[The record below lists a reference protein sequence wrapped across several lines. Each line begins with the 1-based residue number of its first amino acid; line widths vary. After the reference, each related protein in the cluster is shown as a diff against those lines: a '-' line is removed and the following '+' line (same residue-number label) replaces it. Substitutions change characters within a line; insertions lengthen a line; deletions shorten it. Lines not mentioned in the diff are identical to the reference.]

1 MQAFHPYPLTNC
13 HSLDGLTDEET
24 QVSRQSYAGLL
35 WSKQFYHYIIQDW
48 LKGDPEAPAPPRDRL
63 KGRNSEAEW
72 AQLFNRDVVSMPDKW
87 EYPWVSRTIINVFFF
102 QFKVALWDHDTIVGD
117 QKITDRARLIQDRK
131 GRDKVTLELGENR
144 CDNFGFTVSRL
155 NFFPTFETLLWS
167 QEVSMNEGVLLPKI
181 WMWLLRNRF
190 PCFYRPLN
198 MVLYCVRCV
207 LIRLQDIGYGPWVS
221 LLQWLIKKKPTSS
234 N

>member
-1 MQAFHPYPLTNC
+1 MEQTVLPLHNSRLVKRRPGDAGSTEGQTQRKELRGRMGPAVQQRCCFHAR
-13 HSLDGLTDEET
+13 
-24 QVSRQSYAGLL
+24 QVG
-35 WSKQFYHYIIQDW
+35 
-48 LKGDPEAPAPPRDRL
+48 
-63 KGRNSEAEW
+63 
-72 AQLFNRDVVSMPDKW
+72 VSMG
-87 EYPWVSRTIINVFFF
+87 ESNNYERFFF

-221 LLQWLIKKKPTSS
+221 LLQWLVKKKTDFIKLRLCETRSLNQTKPLVSRSLNVTVISD
-234 N
+234 